1 MTIGGCRRTNRRK
14 MSEETKPKSYPWK
27 TVGYFD
33 SFEEAD
39 KKRNALLGG
48 ARSMGDT
55 SYAPYAIQAKV
66 KRCSEGGKQFMVK
79 ARLDPT
85 KNPPKEKKQKKKQK
99 KK

>member
-48 ARSMGDT
+48 KGVAKSE
-55 SYAPYAIQAKV
+55 YAMQAKV
-66 KRCSEGGKQFMVK
+66 KRCRDGGEQFMVK

-85 KNPPKEKKQKKKQK
+85 KNPPKEKKQTKKQK